1 MGAGARVFW
10 RLQARALLG
19 AGGCRARPGPRRSS
33 WRLGRSGHAGKGA
46 WRSVSRLGA
55 RLSVDAGL
63 RGLGER
69 EARKEREREE
79 GGQVGERPG
88 GWRRL
93 QGEKAR
99 GQPARVRGGRFL
111 MGLMGQGVS

>member
-1 MGAGARVFW
+1 
-10 RLQARALLG
+10 
-19 AGGCRARPGPRRSS
+19 
-33 WRLGRSGHAGKGA
+33 
-46 WRSVSRLGA
+46 
-55 RLSVDAGL
+55 
-63 RGLGER
+63 
-69 EARKEREREE
+69 
-79 GGQVGERPG
+79 VGERPG